1 LDTDQRVDDANQ
13 GAGPA
18 VKQLPPSGAQERD
31 RDFAIR
37 QLIDGRNNAV
47 GTVTL
52 TANVTTT
59 AVTRTNANA
68 NAFVFLFPLTANA
81 AGAVATTYVLQANI
95 TKSGFTLTHAN
106 AATTDRTFAYVLLG
120 GG

>member
-1 LDTDQRVDDANQ
+1 M
-13 GAGPA
+13 
-18 VKQLPPSGAQERD
+18 KQLPPTGATERD
-31 RDFAIR
+31 RDFLIR

-59 AVTRTNANA
+59 VVARTNANA
-68 NAFVFLFPLTANA
+68 NAYVFLMPLTANA
-81 AGAVATTYVLQANI
+81 AGAVATTYCLAANI

-106 AATTDRTFAYVLLG
+106 AVSVDRTFAYVLLG